1 MHWPSRKQEAG
12 DAGAAAGAGPAA
24 GSPSFSAPPP
34 SDAPPAA
41 SRFSAPP
48 PAGLPPAA
56 GSPPPAAS
64 SYENMDFSKY
74 ASSVYES
81 DGLDDARLAERERRR
96 STLDNQ
102 WITHPRARAC
112 MNSIQLG
119 AKMGASVGGCFGLLT
134 GVWVAVTQ
142 RNILVIPVS
151 VIGGSISFGF
161 FLGCGM
167 IIRCEDKPSGGCSGC
182 ISALALP
189 PPPAA
194 PGSLGSWGA
203 QGASSASPWHSVA
216 RQRTTLQ
223 RAAAAASE

>member
-1 MHWPSRKQEAG
+1 MHWPSRKQAAPEEA
-12 DAGAAAGAGPAA
+12 PAT
-24 GSPSFSAPPP
+24 SPPGGTAFSAPPSSEESP
-34 SDAPPAA
+34 AAA

-48 PAGLPPAA
+48 PAGLPPAV
-56 GSPPPAAS
+56 GSAPPTAS
-64 SYENMDFSKY
+64 SYDNMDFSKY

-81 DGLDDARLAERERRR
+81 DGLNDDRLIEQERRR
-96 STLDNQ
+96 SNVSNQ

-142 RNILVIPVS
+142 RNLLVIPVS

-167 IIRCEDKPSGGCSGC
+167 IIRCEEKPPGSCSGC

-189 PPPAA
+189 PPP
-194 PGSLGSWGA
+194 
-203 QGASSASPWHSVA
+203 SALETMSPSGVRRQAWESIT
-216 RQRTTLQ
+216 RQRIASQMATCATG
-223 RAAAAASE
+223 AAAEVE